1 MKTDSRI
8 YVAGHRGLAGSAIV
22 RRLKAEGYRNLILRS
37 HDELDLTRQDA
48 VERFFAAEKPE
59 YVFLAAARV
68 GGIVANDTLPGD
80 FIRENLAIQSNV
92 IETARRARVN
102 KLLFLGSS
110 CIYPRLAPQP
120 IREDSLLTGPFE
132 PTNEAYAIAKIAG
145 YMMCRAYW
153 RQYGFKAIS
162 LMPTNLYGPHDN
174 FDPTSSHVLPG
185 LIRRFHEA
193 KIKGLPEVA
202 VWGTGTPRR
211 ELMHS
216 DDLAE
221 AAVMTMNTY
230 DSPDIINVGT
240 GQDVSIAELAA
251 LAKDVIGYQGKLTF
265 DVTKPDG
272 MPLKRL
278 DVSRI
283 HALGWQA
290 KIALVD
296 GIRET
301 YRWFLE
307 HVAESAA

>member
-8 YVAGHRGLAGSAIV
+8 YVAGHRGLVGSAIV
-22 RRLKAEGYRNLILRS
+22 RRLRGEGFGNIVVRS

-48 VERFFAAEKPE
+48 VERFFAAEKQE

-92 IETARRARVN
+92 IETARRDGVN

-120 IREDSLLTGPFE
+120 IREDSLLTGPLE
-132 PTNEAYAIAKIAG
+132 LTNEAYAIAKIAG

-193 KIKGLPEVA
+193 KVKGLPAVA
-202 VWGTGTPRR
+202 VWGTGTQRR
-211 ELMHS
+211 ELMHA
-216 DDLAE
+216 DDLA
-221 AAVMTMNTY
+221 AVAVMMMRTY
-230 DSPDIINVGT
+230 DSPGIFNVGT

-251 LAKDVIGYQGKLTF
+251 LVKDAVGYRGRLTF
-265 DVTKPDG
+265 DATKPDG
-272 MPLKRL
+272 TSLKRL

-290 KIALVD
+290 RIALAD

-307 HVAESAA
+307 HVAERAA